1 MLRLGN
7 PDTGI
12 GPWIIL
18 GRVLGRVDSV
28 SEFFGQ
34 LDAAK
39 SAPTAAR
46 FVGPTMNP
54 IVGPTMNPIIME
66 PYHMRV
72 IPEFS
77 HRSDTSPISGDFL
90 SSFLGVPP
98 STNAAAP

>member
-54 IVGPTMNPIIME
+54 IVGPTMNLIIME
-66 PYHMRV
+66 PYHTRV

>member
-54 IVGPTMNPIIME
+54 II
-66 PYHMRV
+66 
-72 IPEFS
+72 
-77 HRSDTSPISGDFL
+77 
-90 SSFLGVPP
+90 
-98 STNAAAP
+98 

>member
-34 LDAAK
+34 LDAEK
-39 SAPTAAR
+39 STPTATR
-46 FVGPTMNP
+46 FVSLTINP
-54 IVGPTMNPIIME
+54 IVRE
-66 PYHMRV
+66 PYHH
-72 IPEFS
+72 E
-77 HRSDTSPISGDFL
+77 G
-90 SSFLGVPP
+90 
-98 STNAAAP
+98 NARTFAQVGY

>member
-28 SEFFGQ
+28 SEFLDQ

-46 FVGPTMNP
+46 FVS
-54 IVGPTMNPIIME
+54 PTMNPIIME

-72 IPEFS
+72 IPVFS

-90 SSFLGVPP
+90 GNFLGVPP
-98 STNAAAP
+98 STNAVAP